1 MDKALGAIG
10 YGNISVKVSVSDKG
24 ADYEFSSL
32 PSLQA
37 AREVATAFAALT
49 KTAAVPRIMPR
60 IETVSASLYAQ
71 ARNRMVQIEVNGE
84 GKTDEQIKAEI
95 EAKLAAQGFSGSIVY
110 LKTDSTGRK
119 NINLQIEESDSMP
132 GQAGTTIDIDTHG
145 KTDDQIKAEV
155 AAKMAAQGHPK
166 AQINVHSE
174 GADSTRKIELR
185 IEDIDTTGH

>member
-1 MDKALGAIG
+1 MDKALSAIG
-10 YGNISVKVSVSDKG
+10 YGNIPVKVSVSDKG
-24 ADYEFSSL
+24 ADYEFTSL

-49 KTAAVPRIMPR
+49 KTSASPRIMPK

-95 EAKLAAQGFSGSIVY
+95 EAKLAAEGLGGSLVY
-110 LKTDSTGRK
+110 LKTDSTGRHEIQL
-119 NINLQIEESDSMP
+119 NIEESDSTP
-132 GQAGTTIDIDTHG
+132 RTPETTIEIDTHG
-145 KTDDQIKAEV
+145 KTDDQIKEEI
-155 AAKMAAQGHPK
+155 AAKMAAQGHPN
-166 AQINVHSE
+166 ARIEMHTT
-174 GADSTRKIELR
+174 GPDSLRRMELK